1 MATATAQQGILLTS
15 ITGKQEAMA
24 AVSDGKA
31 QYRTADGVL
40 ITDPVKAYMAWD
52 ADREARL
59 IKQATAAG
67 AASAGGTPRALTCKV
82 SEKGGLSVY
91 GLQARFPVT
100 LYAGQWEKL
109 AQFMPTLI
117 EFIKANEGKLSRK

>member
-1 MATATAQQGILLTS
+1 MATATVQQGILLTS
-15 ITGKQEAMA
+15 ATGKHEAMA
-24 AVSDGKA
+24 ACASSQA

-52 ADREARL
+52 DDREARL
-59 IKQATAAG
+59 VRQATAAG
-67 AASAGGTPRALTCKV
+67 AAMAGGAPRALTCKV

-100 LYAGQWEKL
+100 LYAGQWERLEK
-109 AQFMPTLI
+109 
-117 EFIKANEGKLSRK
+117 